1 MKNRGLLPIEAKL
14 PPQAIELEEV
24 VLGAI
29 MLEQDV
35 FQKVSDILN
44 EGAFYKEPNRL
55 IYKAI
60 CDLKKE
66 NNPIDILTVTNQL
79 KKSGN
84 LDTCGGAYAITMLTT
99 NVSSSAKVE
108 AYARIMMEKYL
119 LRELINLS
127 QIKMSQS
134 YLDDADPFELID
146 DLKASLQVL
155 IDSTGIEEGNDSFSK
170 ILDDEFEKK
179 KKSIEAGAKMTGIPT
194 GNPDLDKIIQG
205 FEEGNLVI
213 LGGRPGMGK
222 STRMLL
228 FAKEVARQDPNHISV
243 IFSLEMTK
251 YELVRKYI
259 IESSDIY
266 MNKYRN
272 NELNPV
278 DITQIEYAISR
289 LKSLNI
295 HIFDTP
301 AIQPKYIRK
310 RLRDIKK
317 RNPNKKIAFVGVDY
331 LQLMRADE
339 KTNTREQEI
348 GSISRELKSIAKDES
363 TTLCALAQLSREV
376 EKDGGDKRPKL
387 NHLKESGS
395 IEQDADVVMFV
406 YRPSYYFD
414 WGQHPD
420 NKYSQESCEEAQFN
434 MASELII
441 AKNRNG
447 ESSIIVDELFIG
459 SVSRFSP
466 KRNFVPNNQDITQFA
481 SEEWQDTPPF

>member
-1 MKNRGLLPIEAKL
+1 MPIESKL
-14 PPQAIELEEV
+14 PPQAIDLEEV

-35 FQKVSDILN
+35 FGKVSDILN
-44 EGAFYKEPNRL
+44 EAAFYKESNAL

-66 NNPIDILTVTNQL
+66 NKPIDILTVTNQL
-79 KKSGN
+79 RKNGD
-84 LDTCGGAYAITMLTT
+84 LDTCGGAYAVTMLTT
-99 NVSSSAKVE
+99 KITSASYVE
-108 AYARIMMEKYL
+108 AHARIMMEKYL

-127 QIKMSQS
+127 QIKTSQS
-134 YLDDADPFELID
+134 YLDDADPFVLIE
-146 DLKASLQVL
+146 DLKSSLQVL
-155 IDSTGIEEGNDSFSK
+155 IDSTGIEESNDSFSK
-170 ILDDEFEKK
+170 IMRDEFENK
-179 KKSIEAGAKMTGIPT
+179 KKSIESGVKMTGLPT

-205 FEEGNLVI
+205 FEEGNFIV

-228 FAKEVARQDPNHISV
+228 FAKEVARQDPNHICV

-251 YELVRKYI
+251 REIVRKYI

-272 NELNPV
+272 NDLSSH
-278 DITQIEYAISR
+278 DIIQIEYAISR
-289 LKSLNI
+289 LESLNI

-301 AIQPKYIRK
+301 AIQPKYIMK

-317 RNPNKKIAFVGVDY
+317 RNPNKKIAFVGIDY
-331 LQLMRADE
+331 IQLMRSDE
-339 KTNTREQEI
+339 LIKIREQEI
-348 GSISRELKSIAKDES
+348 GSISRALKFIAKVEN
-363 TTLCALAQLSREV
+363 TPVMGVAQLSRGLER
-376 EKDGGDKRPKL
+376 DGGDKRPKL
-387 NHLKESGS
+387 SDLRESGQ

-420 NKYSQESCEEAQFN
+420 SKYSQDVCDESQYN
-434 MASELII
+434 MAAETII

-447 ESSIIVDELFIG
+447 ESSLIVDEIFIG
-459 SVSRFSP
+459 SVSRFTP
-466 KRNFVPNNQDITQFA
+466 KRNYTPNNQDIADFA
-481 SEEWQDTPPF
+481 SEDEESTPPF

>member
-1 MKNRGLLPIEAKL
+1 MPIESKL
-14 PPQAIELEEV
+14 PPQAIDLEEV

-44 EGAFYKEPNRL
+44 EAAFYKEPNRL
-55 IYKAI
+55 VYKAI

-66 NNPIDILTVTNQL
+66 NKPIDILTVTNQL
-79 KKSGN
+79 RKNGD
-84 LDTCGGAYAITMLTT
+84 LDTCGGAYAITMLTNRIT
-99 NVSSSAKVE
+99 SASYVE
-108 AYARIMMEKYL
+108 SHARIMMEKYL

-127 QIKMSQS
+127 HIKASQS
-134 YLDDADPFELID
+134 YLDDADPFVLIE
-146 DLKASLQVL
+146 DLKESLQVL
-155 IDSTGIEEGNDSFSK
+155 IDSTGIEESNDSFSK
-170 ILDDEFEKK
+170 IMDDEFEKK
-179 KKSIEAGAKMTGIPT
+179 KKSIESGAKMTGLPT
-194 GNPDLDKIIQG
+194 GNPDLDRIIQG

-272 NELNPV
+272 NDLSHH

-317 RNPNKKIAFVGVDY
+317 RNPNKKIAFVGIDY
-331 LQLMRADE
+331 IQLMKSDE
-339 KTNTREQEI
+339 KINNREQEI
-348 GSISRELKSIAKDES
+348 GSISRELKAIAKDEA
-363 TTLCALAQLSREV
+363 TTIMALAQLSREV

-387 NHLKESGS
+387 SHLRESGA

-420 NKYSQESCEEAQFN
+420 SKYSQDVCEESQYN
-434 MASELII
+434 MASEIII

-447 ESSIIVDELFIG
+447 ESSIIVDEMFIG
-459 SVSRFSP
+459 SVSRFTP
-466 KRNFVPNNQDITQFA
+466 KRNYVPNNQDIADFA
-481 SEEWQDTPPF
+481 SEDEESAPPF